1 MARNTSTGKDAE
13 KSIVMSLERG
23 GYSFN
28 SQVKIPNLRPNN
40 KDYIVDY
47 IAKKESKKIG
57 IEMKW
62 QQSDGTAEEKIPYA
76 LILLLI
82 LYEKKIIDKG
92 YLVLGGSDQDKIRKR
107 KGWTLRKYY
116 LSGGLEKFIKYK
128 GKIDILTIEEFQS
141 DANQSKL

>member
-28 SQVKIPNLRPNN
+28 SQVKIPNIRPNN
-40 KDYIVDY
+40 KNYIIDY
-47 IAKKESKKIG
+47 IAKKGTKKIG

-62 QQSDGTAEEKIPYA
+62 QQSDGTTEEKIPYA

-92 YLVLGGSDQDKIRKR
+92 YLVLGGSDQDRVRNR

-116 LSGGLEKFIKYK
+116 LTGGLEKFIKYK
-128 GKIDILTIEEFQS
+128 GKIDILTIEEFQA